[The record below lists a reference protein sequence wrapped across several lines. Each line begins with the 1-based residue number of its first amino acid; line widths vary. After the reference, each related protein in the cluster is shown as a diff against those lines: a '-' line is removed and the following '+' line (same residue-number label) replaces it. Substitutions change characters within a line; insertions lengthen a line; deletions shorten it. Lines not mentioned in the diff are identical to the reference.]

1 MNRTHRMVAGVIA
14 ALMLS
19 GCYGPFYL
27 VRKVHKFNG
36 EISDNKWIQEIVYLV
51 CTWLPIYGIAGAAD
65 ALIFNAIEFWGGKN
79 PMAEADADGV
89 TQTKRIARDGVE
101 TVFKRLATPEGDQ
114 LVIEQY
120 RDGQPAGSVRFRREG
135 ELTVARDG
143 SGALVFTAR
152 ALPDGRLVVSD
163 ASGKQ
168 VAAYT
173 AQQRQRFAA
182 SFARD

>member
-1 MNRTHRMVAGVIA
+1 MVAGVIA

-51 CTWLPIYGIAGAAD
+51 CSWVQIYSLAGAAD

-89 TQTKRIARDGVE
+89 TQTKRIARDGAE
-101 TVFKRLATPEGDQ
+101 TLFKRVATPEGDQ

-120 RDGQPAGSVRFRREG
+120 RDGQLASSVRFQREG
-135 ELTVARDG
+135 DLTVAREG
-143 SGALVFTAR
+143 SGALVFTAQVM
-152 ALPDGRLVVSD
+152 PDGRLVVSD
-163 ASGKQ
+163 AGGKQ
-168 VAAYT
+168 VATYT
-173 AQQRQRFAA
+173 AQQQQRFAA